1 MSLLTPMIGGILLAA
16 TLVPLVALYVLRLRR
31 TRKVVG
37 SVIGWTRRTEDL
49 RANAPFQRLRPSWLL
64 ALQALL
70 LALLALAAAQPVL
83 RGLGGG
89 ASRVALLIDCSASM
103 RTLDCGGRSRL
114 EEARERAQARAEALL
129 GSGLFSL
136 QAPEVMV
143 VAFAGTADVRA
154 PLGRSSARI
163 AQAIESIPQTDET
176 TRLGP
181 ALELARAHQAGGGDD
196 TSESVIVPMRIE
208 IFSDGRFGDAAEVA
222 PRASESV
229 EWVRIGSV
237 ETGNAG
243 FAAAGVE
250 RSAEDPARVEAF
262 AALRNFGSQPIA
274 RAVSLRAD
282 DTGLA
287 RTPAPVEVPAP
298 TRESGERQA
307 GERRI
312 SFAPFTSGG
321 QRLVEMASEPGDLF
335 PTDDQAWVALRAARA
350 PAVAFI
356 GDDASLDALLSALPL
371 GSLTRL
377 DRAAAEAAIARD
389 AGWAER
395 FDAVVSVGAPVREMS
410 RGRWLHFGAPPT
422 LPGLHPLPEPGRDY
436 ARTARLDHPTLRQ
449 CNLNELVVRKAH
461 AMAIEREWTPL
472 IEGGRAPLALAGRT
486 VGGFAILVAFEP
498 GDSNWP
504 FQRSFVNFTAQ
515 AVDMLAGLA
524 EVASEESVA
533 PGDMIRVRLPDGVR
547 AVTVT
552 PPGERA
558 VPLAVRSGEAAWGPA
573 RRVGAYRVE
582 WTGSDGVG
590 QSRWVTVN
598 QLDPMECDVAAADA
612 VSLGGAAVKASAGG
626 GGALD
631 AWPWAV
637 GLALSLLMLEW
648 WIYHRQ
654 VAR

>member
-1 MSLLTPMIGGILLAA
+1 MSLLTPMMGGILLAA
-16 TLVPLVALYVLRLRR
+16 TLVPLVALYILRLRR
-31 TRKVVG
+31 TRKVIG
-37 SVIGWTRRTEDL
+37 SVIGWKRRTEDL

-70 LALLALAAAQPVL
+70 LALLALAAAQPVI
-83 RGLGGG
+83 RGLGEG

-103 RTLDCGGRSRL
+103 RTLDCEGRSRL
-114 EEARERAQARAEALL
+114 EEARERALARAEVLL
-129 GSGLFSL
+129 GAGLF
-136 QAPEVMV
+136 AFDTPEVMV

-154 PLGRSSARI
+154 PLGRSAARI
-163 AQAIESIPQTDET
+163 AQAIESITQTDEST
-176 TRLGP
+176 QLGP

-196 TSESVIVPMRIE
+196 SASQAIVPIRIE
-208 IFSDGRFGDAAEVA
+208 IFSDGKFGDASEVA
-222 PRASESV
+222 PRASETV

-243 FAAAGVE
+243 FSAAGVE

-262 AALRNFGSQPIA
+262 AALRNFGTTVIE

-282 DTGLA
+282 GKGIA
-287 RTPAPVEVPAP
+287 RTPDSVEVPAMVRDKGQ
-298 TRESGERQA
+298 TQT

-312 SFAPFTSGG
+312 TFAPFTAGG
-321 QRLVEMASEPGDLF
+321 QRLVELTTDPGDAF
-335 PTDDQAWVALRAARA
+335 TTDDRAWVALRAARA
-350 PAVAFI
+350 PTVALV

-377 DRAAAEAAIARD
+377 DHAAADAAIAKD
-389 AGWAER
+389 AAWTER
-395 FDAVVSVGAPVREMS
+395 FDVVVSVGAPPREMS
-410 RGRWLHFGAPPT
+410 RGRWLHFGPPPA
-422 LPGLHPLPEPGRDY
+422 LPGLHPLPDPGRDY

-461 AMAIEREWTPL
+461 ALAAERGWTPL

-486 VGGFAILVAFEP
+486 PGGFAILVAFEP

-533 PGDMIRVRLPDGVR
+533 PGDMIRVRLPDGVSV
-547 AVTVT
+547 VTVT

-558 VPLAVRSGEAAWGPA
+558 VPLTVRSSEAAWGPA

-582 WTGSDGVG
+582 WTGRDGVG

-598 QLDPMECDVAAADA
+598 QLDPLECDVAAAEA
-612 VSLGGAAVKASAGG
+612 VSLGGAAVRASAGG
-626 GGALD
+626 SGALD
-631 AWPWAV
+631 AWPWAL
-637 GLALSLLMLEW
+637 GLALALLVLEW

-654 VAR
+654 VSR